1 MNLDYQQLRLRLSH
15 LSVLVEQNSHL
26 KSFVRIV
33 FYTSA
38 IRNAFAFNKLPNIHF
53 CEHFLQIIHNLR
65 IIKAQ
70 ININGEKQEVRHSRK
85 TVSLYLNTTIG
96 ELTKIRKP
104 GRRKNWADELWKL
117 ASAVN
122 IGLHLVLAH
131 KSESVIARIK
141 PINRN
146 RDANLRL
153 CNVFWFLVPISR
165 VWQKPILSPLW
176 TTVKVVYRIYLLKNK
191 MFLKKFQVIWQS
203 YVGSFVERHPKH

>member
-104 GRRKNWADELWKL
+104 GRRKN
-117 ASAVN
+117 
-122 IGLHLVLAH
+122 
-131 KSESVIARIK
+131 
-141 PINRN
+141 
-146 RDANLRL
+146 
-153 CNVFWFLVPISR
+153 
-165 VWQKPILSPLW
+165 
-176 TTVKVVYRIYLLKNK
+176 
-191 MFLKKFQVIWQS
+191 
-203 YVGSFVERHPKH
+203 